1 MPHSL
6 LISDLHLCAKQPH
19 CAQLFL
25 HFMQHTAPRAEAL
38 YVLGDLFESWAGD
51 DELDDPFHQ
60 QITRALSTLA
70 ASGTQL
76 FIMHGNR
83 DFLMAEKWA
92 AACHATLL
100 PDPALVNLYGTPT
113 LLTHGDTL
121 CTDDAAYQSYRSQVH
136 EPAWQQQFL
145 NQPLAQRKAF
155 IEQLRMRSENEKSHK
170 SSNLMEVND
179 TAVSNLLREHN
190 YPRLIHGHTHRPQRH
205 QHEVDSHI
213 CERWVLG
220 DWDNNANALCCN
232 SYGCEYLAVTRPVMP

>member
-1 MPHSL
+1 MPHTL

-19 CAQLFL
+19 GTQAFL
-25 HFMQHTAPRAEAL
+25 RFMQHTAPEAEAL
-38 YVLGDLFESWAGD
+38 YVLGDLFDSWAGD

-60 QITRALSTLA
+60 QITHALSALA

-83 DFLMAEKWA
+83 DFLMAEKLA

-113 LLTHGDTL
+113 LLTHGDIL
-121 CTDDAAYQSYRSQVH
+121 CTDDAAYQDYRSQVH

-145 NQPLAQRKAF
+145 GQPLAQRKAF
-155 IEQLRMRSENEKSHK
+155 IEQLRARSENEKQHK
-170 SSNLMEVND
+170 SSGLMEVND
-179 TAVSNLLREHN
+179 AAVSNLLREHN
-190 YPRLIHGHTHRPQRH
+190 YPRLIHGHTHRPNH
-205 QHEVDSHI
+205 HLHTVDGHG

-220 DWDNNANALCCN
+220 DWHKTGNALRCDAAGLRTI
-232 SYGCEYLAVTRPVMP
+232 SF